1 MELKFR
7 KAYVCASHSSSRCA
21 WTWYWYIQFIL
32 GHVINLADC
41 LNQANDVKRAI
52 DSVEGRTITL
62 TCYLLIA
69 SKNVSARPP
78 DIWRKI
84 YWHFPII
91 YNCILRIWLSH
102 YMNNEML
109 KGIILSIAMIQVPSN
124 FLTDIYVIE
133 TVLWLQEYFMLY
145 LYLVTK
151 VRLKNKKHNQ
161 IIEIEVY
168 KWQFLHL

>member
-1 MELKFR
+1 
-7 KAYVCASHSSSRCA
+7 
-21 WTWYWYIQFIL
+21 
-32 GHVINLADC
+32 
-41 LNQANDVKRAI
+41 
-52 DSVEGRTITL
+52 
-62 TCYLLIA
+62 
-69 SKNVSARPP
+69 
-78 DIWRKI
+78 
-84 YWHFPII
+84 
-91 YNCILRIWLSH
+91 
-102 YMNNEML
+102 MNNEML

-133 TVLWLQEYFMLY
+133 TVLWLQEYFMLC

>member
-1 MELKFR
+1 
-7 KAYVCASHSSSRCA
+7 
-21 WTWYWYIQFIL
+21 
-32 GHVINLADC
+32 
-41 LNQANDVKRAI
+41 
-52 DSVEGRTITL
+52 
-62 TCYLLIA
+62 
-69 SKNVSARPP
+69 
-78 DIWRKI
+78 
-84 YWHFPII
+84 
-91 YNCILRIWLSH
+91 
-102 YMNNEML
+102 MNNEML